1 MVGIDG
7 LADLLHRTVRHVEGL
22 GDGFEA
28 AAETLRHLET
38 RLDTESF
45 HLAILGQFKR
55 GKSTFLNALLGQ
67 ELLPTS
73 VIPLTAIPTFLR
85 WGPVHTVRIVFE
97 DERPDSVLGASG
109 PGEVTELLERFVTE
123 EANPENRLGVLQADV
138 SCPADILARGLVL
151 IDTPGIGSTYQHNT
165 ETTLNFLPQCDAA
178 LFLVSAD
185 PPVTEVE
192 MDFLGEVRGKISR
205 LFFLFNKADYL
216 SSEDREKAVA
226 FFRDILVEK
235 VGLDRELQVFPLSA
249 RDGLRSRLDGNEEG
263 LASSG
268 LVQVEEHLV
277 EFLMLEKTAVLKSA
291 LAGKAADMVAG
302 VRLQEEIRVRS
313 LQMPLHN
320 LEERMGT
327 LEGKIREAQSQRK
340 VAGDL
345 LGGDRKRAMEL
356 LEEQA
361 GQLREKAGEY
371 LGDVVTGAVSGAP
384 GRESMEK
391 RAHGKLAESIPGFF
405 EHELGAFSREFDRHV
420 TEVLLP
426 HQSRADELIEAVR
439 KAAAELFEIP
449 YHAPESS
456 ELFEEVSQPYWVTR
470 KWNTSFNSIPVGAVD
485 WLLPGA
491 LKRTVTVRRLMKQ
504 VEDLAVHNVEN
515 LRWATL
521 QNLDRAFRRFTS
533 TLDGRLVETVDA
545 THGAVKA
552 AVERR
557 QEHSDKIDGDLSKL
571 ESSLE
576 ELAGYHDGF
585 LALAEG
591 QSSDH
596 CA

>member
-1 MVGIDG
+1 MDQRKVGFDG
-7 LADLLHRTVRHVEGL
+7 LADLLDRTVRHVEAL

-28 AAETLRHLET
+28 AVDTLKHLEN
-38 RLDTESF
+38 RLSTESF

-73 VIPLTAIPTFLR
+73 VIPLTSIPTFIR
-85 WGPVHTVRIVFE
+85 WGSDHRVRIVFA
-97 DERPDSVLGASG
+97 DGRPDEVVDATD
-109 PGEVTELLERFVTE
+109 PGEVTELLEGFVTE

-138 SCPADILARGLVL
+138 WCPADILARGLVL

-192 MDFLGEVRGKISR
+192 LDFLNEVRGKISR
-205 LFFLFNKADYL
+205 LFFLFNKVDYL
-216 SSEDREKAVA
+216 RQEDRDKAVA
-226 FFRDILVEK
+226 FFREILVGK
-235 VGLDRELQVFPLSA
+235 IGLDRQVRVFPLSA
-249 RDGLRSRLDGNEEG
+249 RDGLHARLDGNRDG

-277 EFLMLEKTAVLKSA
+277 EFLMFEKAKVLKSA
-291 LAGKAADMVAG
+291 LAGKAADIVGG
-302 VRLQEEIRVRS
+302 VRLQEGLKVRS
-313 LQMPLHN
+313 LRMPLHN

-327 LEGKIREAQSQRK
+327 LEGKISEAQSQRK
-340 VAGDL
+340 IAGDL

-361 GQLREKAGEY
+361 AQLREKAGAY
-371 LGDVVTGAVSGAP
+371 LEDVVTGAVSGKS
-384 GRESMEK
+384 GRNSMEK
-391 RAHGKLAESIPGFF
+391 KAHGMLAEAIPGFF

-420 TEVLLP
+420 TDVLRP
-426 HQSRADELIEAVR
+426 HQTRADELIEAVR

-456 ELFEEVSQPYWVTR
+456 EVFEEMSQPYWVTR
-470 KWNTSFNSIPVGAVD
+470 KWNTSFNPIPVGALD
-485 WLLPGA
+485 WFLPGS

-504 VEDLAVHNVEN
+504 VEDLVVHNVEN

-533 TLDGRLVETVDA
+533 ALDRRLAETIDA
-545 THGAVKA
+545 THGAVKT
-552 AVERR
+552 AVKRR
-557 QEHSDKIDGDLSKL
+557 QEHSNEIDDDLSML
-571 ESSLE
+571 ENSLE
-576 ELAGYHDGF
+576 ELAGYHEGF
-585 LALAEG
+585 LSLADD
-591 QSSDH
+591 QIL
-596 CA
+596 